1 MKLKN
6 RDLLLY
12 LVTDRTW
19 LGENSLAEQVEASI
33 KAGVSFVQLREKDL
47 AYDEFKDIA
56 LSVKKV
62 TDKYKIPFVI
72 NDNIDLAIDIDA
84 DGVHIGQSD
93 VSVEKARLMLGK
105 NKILGV
111 SAGNM
116 KEALDAEENDAD
128 YIGVGAVFL
137 TNSKDDAEYVNL
149 EDLKAIKKTL
159 KIPVVAIGGI
169 KHENIHLLK
178 DSQIDGVAVISAIL
192 AKKDIAKASKDLCE
206 LAEEYLGGE

>member
-1 MKLKN
+1 MKLEN

-19 LGENSLAEQVEASI
+19 LGGNSLADQVEESI
-33 KAGVSFVQLREKDL
+33 KAGVTFVQLREKDL

-56 LSVKKV
+56 LNVKKV

-93 VSVEKARLMLGK
+93 VSVAKARLMLGK
-105 NKILGV
+105 DKILGV

-137 TNSKDDAEYVNL
+137 TNSKDDAEYVDL
-149 EDLKAIKKTL
+149 EDLKAIKKAV
-159 KIPVVAIGGI
+159 KIPLVAIGGI

-178 DSQIDGVAVISAIL
+178 DSQVDGVAVISAIL
-192 AKKDIAKASKDLCE
+192 AKKDIAGASKDLCGLVE
-206 LAEEYLGGE
+206 KYLGGE